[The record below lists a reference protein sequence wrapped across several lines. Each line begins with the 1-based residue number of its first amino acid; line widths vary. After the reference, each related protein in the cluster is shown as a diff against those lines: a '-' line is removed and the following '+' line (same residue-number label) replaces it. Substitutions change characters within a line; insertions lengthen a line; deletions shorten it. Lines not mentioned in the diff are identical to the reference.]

1 MYLPERVYNI
11 AYDNTANTAT
21 LYVVICVVICTVI
34 CIVAPA
40 VVRTC
45 LYSVA
50 DVQ

>member
-21 LYVVICVVICTVI
+21 LYVVICVVIC
-34 CIVAPA
+34 IVAPA

-45 LYSVA
+45 LYSFA